1 MRRKT
6 HEQFVNELALVNPNI
21 KIVGKY
27 ETAKTKIEC
36 ECLVCNY
43 KWKATPNSLLHG
55 NGCKACGDIKRAEGL
70 RKSNEQFVSELKNIN
85 PDIKP
90 ISEYKGA

>member
-27 ETAKTKIEC
+27 ETAKTKI
-36 ECLVCNY
+36 LV
-43 KWKATPNSLLHG
+43 
-55 NGCKACGDIKRAEGL
+55 E
-70 RKSNEQFVSELKNIN
+70 EQNQQ
-85 PDIKP
+85 
-90 ISEYKGA
+90 